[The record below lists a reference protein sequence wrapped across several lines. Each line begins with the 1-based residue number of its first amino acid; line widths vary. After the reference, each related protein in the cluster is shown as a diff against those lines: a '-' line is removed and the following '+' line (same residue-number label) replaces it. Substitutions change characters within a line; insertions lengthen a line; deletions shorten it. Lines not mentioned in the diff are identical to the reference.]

1 MEENKVEQTTD
12 IKNSETTN
20 NINDLQ
26 DDVENK
32 KPTPKTNG
40 RTFTQEELNKLV
52 DIRLKQE
59 RASINRKIGVEDLND
74 AINIVKSQ
82 KEIEEKQKIQ
92 KGEFEEILK
101 NKTQE
106 WQKEKSGLENQL
118 RDIKI
123 NKSLLS
129 SASKNKAINPDQVV
143 ELLKSDIKL
152 NESGN
157 VEILDKSGLPRYNQ
171 TGELLTTDELV
182 QEFLTQNPHF
192 VSATPS
198 GSGSVSNV
206 DRQELNKSLNLS
218 ELDFNNPEDRKKYAQ
233 YKKQRDS
240 QPRVINANP

>member
-1 MEENKVEQTTD
+1 MAEENQVEQTT
-12 IKNSETTN
+12 ETKEEEAPQVQETPQAQTFSQDEVN
-20 NINDLQ
+20 NIVERRLAKERGSMFKKLGV
-26 DDVENK
+26 DDI
-32 KPTPKTNG
+32 
-40 RTFTQEELNKLV
+40 
-52 DIRLKQE
+52 DI
-59 RASINRKIGVEDLND
+59 
-74 AINIVKSQ
+74 AINAVKTQ
-82 KEIEEKQKIQ
+82 KEAEEKQRIQ

-101 NKTQE
+101 TRTQE
-106 WQKEKSGLENQL
+106 HQKEKSELENQL

-123 NKSLLS
+123 NKSLLE
-129 SASKNKAINPDQVV
+129 SASKHKAINASQVV
-143 ELLKSDIKL
+143 DLLKNDIKL
-152 NESGN
+152 NETGN
-157 VEILDKSGLPRYNQ
+157 VEILDKNGIARYNKQ
-171 TGELLTTDELV
+171 GELLTTDELV